1 MSKAGNDSKK
11 DYTCYVNREISWLK
25 FNERVLEEAEDPD
38 VPLLERLNFISIFQ
52 SNLDEFFMVR
62 VGALHDAML
71 VSNSSRDNKSG
82 MTPKE
87 QLDAVMVR
95 VKKLLKRKDAAYAEI
110 MSEVEQNGIRFAS
123 FSQLSDV
130 EQDFVR
136 LKFEADIKPLLFPA
150 VLGKKQPFPF
160 LKNNEVY
167 GFAVL
172 ETKSGKRKIAIVPSL
187 SPMLPRIVKIPEMN
201 GIGMVSCMS
210 VDELILHFFEDIFV
224 GYRIVEKSLV
234 KIVRNADI
242 DEARVY
248 DEDLDYREHMEE
260 VIKMRK
266 KLCPVRLDLSRKI
279 SDEVLNELCGYLQ
292 LDKKCVFLSNAPLST
307 DYVKAIRSELSDD
320 SSLSYKPRT
329 PQKTI
334 SLTDAPIIPQVLKKD
349 VLLHYPYESISPFL
363 RLLQEASTDKN
374 VISIQMTLYRL
385 ASHSKVIEALIDA
398 AENGKEVNVLVELK
412 ARFDEENNINWSKSL
427 ERAGCRVVYGIDGL
441 KVHSKICL
449 ITRRDGDNI
458 QYITQIGTGNYNEST
473 ARLYTDLSLITSNK
487 EIGIETGE
495 VFRKLLMGETVTQTN
510 NLLVAPNC
518 LQNNILDK
526 IDVEIDKVKSGKP
539 AYIGLKLNSLTDIR
553 IIKKL
558 IEASQAGVRIEM
570 VVRGICCL
578 KSGIKGYTDNIRV
591 ISIVGRLLEHSRI
604 YIFGASPDNEIYIS
618 SADFMT
624 RNTLKRVE
632 VAAPIL
638 DKSLKQRI
646 EKIFITLMSDNTN
659 ARIMQSDGSY
669 KREKNLDAPY
679 SAQEVLY
686 DIAYQNASN
695 R

>member
-526 IDVEIDKVKSGKP
+526 IDVEIDKAKSGKP